1 MNATAVDAASP
12 PSRFS
17 SLAIDALRGIRARQI
32 GAAMLLGLALSAWGW
47 AAFMAPISKIAQTM
61 PLGRMLLQLLITD
74 QVKALCLLVAIVIA
88 DRAVD
93 EGAQRR
99 RTYLVAALAGCVAGI
114 ALTEPFHWFWRT
126 YMLPDR
132 WPASFTWLHGT
143 MALFYWPIFFLTQWL
158 LVGSAV
164 VFLYA
169 DRRAARRTTQLLHD
183 AELDRIRRSR
193 RALESRLQAM
203 QARVEPEFLFNTLD
217 QVERLYDRDVVL
229 ASMVRASRM
238 LDDLIAYLRAAMP
251 QMRDT
256 SSTVGQEI
264 ELARAYLNI
273 TRLRMDGRLDVDVVV
288 AEGVAGARMPPMM
301 LLPLVERA
309 LARCGEAA
317 RITVAASQDMARLR
331 VVVACSAPASA
342 TLDDDALALSSIEER
357 LAGLYEKSANLTMT
371 HPNAGTVEVRIE
383 LPLEFA
389 VAPQAGVPAAVENSN

>member
-1 MNATAVDAASP
+1 MNATAVDGALAAD
-12 PSRFS
+12 RFA
-17 SLAIDALRGIRARQI
+17 SLAIGALRGIRARQV
-32 GAAMLLGLALSAWGW
+32 GAAMLLGLALTAWGW

-61 PLGRMLLQLLITD
+61 PLGRMLLQVLITD

-99 RTYLVAALAGCVAGI
+99 RTYLLAAVIGCVAGI

-126 YMLPDR
+126 YLLPDR
-132 WPASFTWLHGT
+132 WPESFTWLHGT
-143 MALFYWPIFFLTQWL
+143 MALFYWPIFMLTQWL

-169 DRRAARRTTQLLHD
+169 DRRAARRTAQLLHD

-193 RALESRLQAM
+193 LALESRLQAL
-203 QARVEPEFLFNTLD
+203 QARVEPQFLFNTLD

-229 ASMVRASRM
+229 ASVVRASRM

-251 QMRDT
+251 HMRDT

-273 TRLRMDGRLDVDVVV
+273 ARLRMDGRLDVDVLV
-288 AEGVAGARMPPMM
+288 ADDVASARMPPMM

-317 RITVAASQDMARLR
+317 AITVAASRDAARLR
-331 VVVACSAPASA
+331 VVVACAAPASA
-342 TLDDDALALSSIEER
+342 KPDDAALSGIEER
-357 LAGLYEKSANLTMT
+357 LAALYGTSASLMLAQ
-371 HPNAGTVEVRIE
+371 PNAGMVEVRLE

-389 VAPQAGVPAAVENSN
+389 AAAPGLAGVPA